1 MVASSFF
8 IAYVNLSSV
17 FYRFFCCNRKI
28 IFIVYWLSM
37 FKDILG
43 SNVYCAVAPF
53 KRVGDMELSQ
63 CILVFQRCED
73 WEPVNNSGKVKQTRF
88 SIIE

>member
-1 MVASSFF
+1 MKEDDIVCHPLSFVHYDYLF
-8 IAYVNLSSV
+8 LVI
-17 FYRFFCCNRKI
+17 YRCFCCNVYI

-53 KRVGDMELSQ
+53 KRV
-63 CILVFQRCED
+63 
-73 WEPVNNSGKVKQTRF
+73 
-88 SIIE
+88 